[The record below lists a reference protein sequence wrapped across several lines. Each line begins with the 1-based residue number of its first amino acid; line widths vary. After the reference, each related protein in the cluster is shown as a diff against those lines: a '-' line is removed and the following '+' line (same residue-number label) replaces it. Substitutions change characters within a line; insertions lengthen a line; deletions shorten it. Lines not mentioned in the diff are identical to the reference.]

1 MDIDE
6 INEHIRKLKC
16 EETSW
21 QSVNKLAALCTVRD
35 ELEEKQAPETQTQS
49 LPPTDYRA
57 AYSTA
62 AEPQSDFVAAAS
74 SVPFGGL
81 MQVLDEH
88 NRIFFQEL
96 FCFALNILD
105 GKFFPLSGII
115 PFSYLVLQ

>member
-35 ELEEKQAPETQTQS
+35 ELAEAHAPETQTQA
-49 LPPTDYRA
+49 LPPATYAA

-62 AEPQSDFVAAAS
+62 TEPQSDFVAAAS
-74 SVPFGGL
+74 SVPFSGL
-81 MQVLDEH
+81 MQVLDDHMKAIKLVYPKEY
-88 NRIFFQEL
+88 EL
-96 FCFALNILD
+96 VMRKITAL
-105 GKFFPLSGII
+105 
-115 PFSYLVLQ
+115 

>member
-1 MDIDE
+1 MDIVE

-16 EETSW
+16 EETNW
-21 QSVNKLAALCTVRD
+21 QSVEKLAALCTVRD
-35 ELEEKQAPETQTQS
+35 ELEEAHAPETQTQA
-49 LPPTDYRA
+49 LPPTDCRA

-88 NRIFFQEL
+88 MKAIKLVYPKEYEL
-96 FCFALNILD
+96 VMRKISDL
-105 GKFFPLSGII
+105 
-115 PFSYLVLQ
+115 

>member
-6 INEHIRKLKC
+6 INTHIHKLKC
-16 EETSW
+16 GSTDW
-21 QSVNKLAALCTVRD
+21 QSVEKLAALCTVRD
-35 ELEEKQAPETQTQS
+35 ELEEAHTPETQIQA
-49 LPPTDYRA
+49 LPPATYAA

-88 NRIFFQEL
+88 MKAIKLVYPKEYEL
-96 FCFALNILD
+96 VMRKITS
-105 GKFFPLSGII
+105 LSE
-115 PFSYLVLQ
+115 

>member
-6 INEHIRKLKC
+6 INTHIHKLKC
-16 EETSW
+16 GSTDW
-21 QSVNKLAALCTVRD
+21 QSVEKLAALCTVRN
-35 ELEEKQAPETQTQS
+35 ELEEKQARKTQTQA

-62 AEPQSDFVAAAS
+62 TEPQSDFVTAAS

-88 NRIFFQEL
+88 MKAIKLAYPKEYEL
-96 FCFALNILD
+96 VMRKISDL
-105 GKFFPLSGII
+105 
-115 PFSYLVLQ
+115 

>member
-35 ELEEKQAPETQTQS
+35 ELEEKQQPQSETQIQA
-49 LPPTDYRA
+49 LPSVTYAA

-88 NRIFFQEL
+88 MSAIKLVYPKEYEL
-96 FCFALNILD
+96 VMRKISDL
-105 GKFFPLSGII
+105 
-115 PFSYLVLQ
+115 

>member
-6 INEHIRKLKC
+6 INDHIHKLKC
-16 EETSW
+16 GSTDW
-21 QSVNKLAALCTVRD
+21 QSVEKLAALCTVRN
-35 ELEEKQAPETQTQS
+35 ELEPKQTPEPETQIQDM
-49 LPPTDYRA
+49 PPATYAA

-88 NRIFFQEL
+88 MSAIKLVYPKEYELVMRRISNLIGNQ
-96 FCFALNILD
+96 
-105 GKFFPLSGII
+105 
-115 PFSYLVLQ
+115 